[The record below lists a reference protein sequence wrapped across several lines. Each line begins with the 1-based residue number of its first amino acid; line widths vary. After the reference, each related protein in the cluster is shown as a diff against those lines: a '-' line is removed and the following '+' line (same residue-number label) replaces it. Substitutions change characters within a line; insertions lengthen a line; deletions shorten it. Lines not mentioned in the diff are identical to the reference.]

1 MLAAMRH
8 ASSRMRSLA
17 ATREH
22 RWEAILSFS
31 DKVQAFNAR
40 LLKAAE
46 QLISACK
53 LTATAR
59 GMLDP
64 KVLAYL
70 LLCRTIVNFEGML
83 LLAKHRLVVEA
94 RTLARCCVENVFL
107 AGGLNEQGDV
117 FADKMKADDDAG
129 RQQRLKFAQSTSNIF
144 DSLEPEMQSA
154 VASFLDRAT
163 KSNLLSPK
171 SASAASAFKTAYLA
185 YSQFSGDAAHPSL
198 TALARHWRRA
208 EDRTVEVVVRP
219 DVNQAELD
227 QTLLFA
233 GMAVLGLLGV
243 IDQMFGHVAP
253 SGTLVRLRDEL
264 QALQDQEGANR
275 CGVPVDATTE

>member
-1 MLAAMRH
+1 M
-8 ASSRMRSLA
+8 
-17 ATREH
+17 
-22 RWEAILSFS
+22 SFS
-31 DKVQAFNAR
+31 DKVQAFNAQ
-40 LLKAAE
+40 LLRAAE

-53 LTATAR
+53 LNVTAR

-70 LLCRTIVNFEGML
+70 LLCRTITNFEGTL
-83 LLAKHRLVVEA
+83 LLAKHRLAVEA
-94 RTLARCCVENVFL
+94 RTLARCCLENVFL
-107 AGGLNEQGDV
+107 AGGLHEQGDA
-117 FADKMKADDDAG
+117 FADRMKADDDAG
-129 RQQRLKFAQSTSNIF
+129 RQQRLKFAQSTSDIF
-144 DSLEPEMQSA
+144 GSLEPEMRSA
-154 VASFLDRAT
+154 VVDFLDRAT

-171 SASAASAFKTAYLA
+171 SASAVSAFKTAYLA
-185 YSQFSGDAAHPSL
+185 YSQFSGDAAHASL

-219 DVNQAELD
+219 DVSQAELD

-243 IDQMFGHVAP
+243 IDEMFGHVAP

-264 QALQDQEGANR
+264 QTLQDEEGAIVAGMPAEAAR
-275 CGVPVDATTE
+275 